1 MKFIN
6 VKEKMVNAKST
17 NKNKHL
23 IIKILLQILKLILLN
38 LNKKTKWVIKEIF
51 DQLLKRNLNQRNK
64 KLLPKRKN
72 TDNLNW
78 LRRTVKD

>member
-72 TDNLNW
+72 TDKLNW

>member
-38 LNKKTKWVIKEIF
+38 LNKNTKWVIKEIF
-51 DQLLKRNLNQRNK
+51 NQLLKRNLNQKNK
-64 KLLPKRKN
+64 KLLSKRKN